1 MRKYLILPVLLISAA
16 GIFAESAISVSP
28 VRWDE
33 AEAKADALL
42 AQMTD
47 EEKVGQMI
55 QAERR
60 YMKISDI
67 TKYCLGSV
75 LSGGGSA
82 PGKNTVD
89 DWRTMIEKMQAAAA
103 KTRLAIPII
112 YGVDAV
118 HGHNNLAGA
127 VIFPHNSGLG
137 ASASTQGTFEAAR
150 ETARAIRQTGVTW
163 TFAPCL
169 AVARDIRWG
178 RTYESF
184 SEDPQKAAAFGI
196 VSMRGLHDGGAV
208 SSIKHFAGDGGTAFG
223 TSKKTPGFLDQG
235 DTKLSEEE
243 FFRLHLNQ
251 YKRAVEDGALNVMA
265 SYSSFNGV
273 KMHENRRFLTE
284 ILKEEWGFRG
294 FVVSDYAAVEQCS
307 GKNYRD
313 NVILCVNAGI
323 DMLMEPIRWKQAYRA
338 ILYGVKKGLIAQ
350 ERIDDAVRRI
360 LTVKYLSGLMDEPIP
375 AFEEIDEATVREKAR
390 KAAEE
395 TFVLLKNEASLLPL
409 KPNISVCILGPAADS
424 VGVLCGGWTIEWLG
438 KTDNPDVG
446 GRTLR
451 EAVSDYLNEN
461 GGRTVENPADADVV
475 LLAVGESPSAEYF
488 GDASDLSLSG
498 SQTLKGNAAAVTAAR
513 ESGKPTVAVLVSGR
527 PRIITE
533 ELKNWDA
540 FVMAWLPGSEGADAL
555 VNALWGRSVFSGR
568 LPFTWPVDNASVP
581 VHSGGE
587 KTEGK
592 ILFPYGFGLRGSL

>member
-1 MRKYLILPVLLISAA
+1 MKKYLLLPILSIFTVCA
-16 GIFAESAISVSP
+16 FAESAISVSH

-42 AQMTD
+42 VQMTD

-137 ASASTQGTFEAAR
+137 ASPDGRGAFTAGK
-150 ETARAIRQTGVTW
+150 ETAKAIRQTGVTW
-163 TFAPCL
+163 TFAPCI
-169 AVARDIRWG
+169 AAAQDIRWG

-184 SEDPQKAAAFGI
+184 SENPGKVTACALSA
-196 VSMRGLHDGGAV
+196 MRGIHDGGAV
-208 SSIKHFAGDGGTAFG
+208 SCIKHFAGDGGTLFG
-223 TSKKTPGFLDQG
+223 TSQKTPGLLDQG
-235 DTKLSEEE
+235 DTRIPEEE
-243 FFRLHLNQ
+243 FYETHLNQ
-251 YKRAVEDGALNVMA
+251 YKKLIDNGAMTVMA

-273 KMHENRRFLTE
+273 KMHENYRYLTE
-284 ILKEEWGFRG
+284 VLKNRWQFRG

-307 GKNYRD
+307 GKNYRE

-323 DMLMEPIRWKQAYRA
+323 DMLMEPFRWKQAYRS
-338 ILYGVKKGLIAQ
+338 ILYGLKKGLISR
-350 ERIDDAVRRI
+350 ERVDDAVRRI
-360 LTVKYLSGLMDEPIP
+360 LTVKYLSGLMDEPVP
-375 AFEEIDEATVREKAR
+375 AFEEIDEAAVRAEAR
-390 KAAEE
+390 KAAES
-395 TFVLLKNEASLLPL
+395 TFVLLKNEEDLLPL
-409 KPNISVCILGPAADS
+409 KPNLSVCILGPAADS
-424 VGVLCGGWTIEWLG
+424 VGALCGGWTIEWLG

-446 GRTLR
+446 SRTLR

-475 LLAVGESPSAEYF
+475 LMAVGESPSAEYF

-533 ELKNWDA
+533 ELKDWNA

-587 KTEGK
+587 KTEEK
-592 ILFPYGFGLRGSL
+592 ILFPFGFGL

>member
-1 MRKYLILPVLLISAA
+1 MKKYLLLPILSIFTVCA
-16 GIFAESAISVSP
+16 FAEAAISVSP

-47 EEKVGQMI
+47 EEKAGQMI

-307 GKNYRD
+307 GKNYRE

-323 DMLMEPIRWKQAYRA
+323 DMLMEPFRWKQAYRS
-338 ILYGVKKGLIAQ
+338 ILYGLKKGLIAQ

-375 AFEEIDEATVREKAR
+375 AFEEIDEAAVREKAR
-390 KAAEE
+390 KAAEG

-438 KTDNPDVG
+438 KTVNPAVG
-446 GRTLR
+446 GKTFR
-451 EAVSDYLNEN
+451 EAVTQFLEA
-461 GGRTVENPADADVV
+461 GGGAVTDHPDEADVI
-475 LLAVGESPSAEYF
+475 LLALGEEPYAEFF
-488 GDASDLSLSG
+488 GDAADLSLYG
-498 SQTLKGNAAAVTAAR
+498 DKALKGNRAAVEAAR
-513 ESGKPTVAVLVSGR
+513 KAGKPTVTVLVAGR
-527 PRIITE
+527 PRIVSE
-533 ELKNWDA
+533 EIKSWKA

-555 VNALWGRSVFSGR
+555 VNALWGKVPFVGR
-568 LPFTWPVDNASVP
+568 LPFTWPVSSETSA
-581 VHSGGE
+581 E
-587 KTEGK
+587 TESRRSETV
-592 ILFPYGFGLRGSL
+592 LFPYGFGL

>member
-16 GIFAESAISVSP
+16 GIFAETAISVSP

-208 SSIKHFAGDGGTAFG
+208 SSFRNFEKNARVFGSRRHKAF
-223 TSKKTPGFLDQG
+223 
-235 DTKLSEEE
+235 
-243 FFRLHLNQ
+243 R
-251 YKRAVEDGALNVMA
+251 
-265 SYSSFNGV
+265 
-273 KMHENRRFLTE
+273 
-284 ILKEEWGFRG
+284 
-294 FVVSDYAAVEQCS
+294 
-307 GKNYRD
+307 
-313 NVILCVNAGI
+313 
-323 DMLMEPIRWKQAYRA
+323 
-338 ILYGVKKGLIAQ
+338 
-350 ERIDDAVRRI
+350 RRI
-360 LTVKYLSGLMDEPIP
+360 FP
-375 AFEEIDEATVREKAR
+375 F
-390 KAAEE
+390 
-395 TFVLLKNEASLLPL
+395 ASE
-409 KPNISVCILGPAADS
+409 SV
-424 VGVLCGGWTIEWLG
+424 
-438 KTDNPDVG
+438 
-446 GRTLR
+446 
-451 EAVSDYLNEN
+451 
-461 GGRTVENPADADVV
+461 
-475 LLAVGESPSAEYF
+475 
-488 GDASDLSLSG
+488 
-498 SQTLKGNAAAVTAAR
+498 
-513 ESGKPTVAVLVSGR
+513 
-527 PRIITE
+527 
-533 ELKNWDA
+533 
-540 FVMAWLPGSEGADAL
+540 
-555 VNALWGRSVFSGR
+555 
-568 LPFTWPVDNASVP
+568 
-581 VHSGGE
+581 
-587 KTEGK
+587 
-592 ILFPYGFGLRGSL
+592 

>member
-1 MRKYLILPVLLISAA
+1 MKKYLLLPILSIFTVCA
-16 GIFAESAISVSP
+16 FAESAISVSL

-47 EEKVGQMI
+47 EEKAGQMI

-137 ASASTQGTFEAAR
+137 ASPDGRGAFTAGK
-150 ETARAIRQTGVTW
+150 ETAKAIRQTGVTW
-163 TFAPCL
+163 TFAPCI
-169 AVARDIRWG
+169 AAAQDIRWG

-184 SEDPQKAAAFGI
+184 SENPGKVTACALSA
-196 VSMRGLHDGGAV
+196 MRGIHDGGAV
-208 SSIKHFAGDGGTAFG
+208 SCIKHFAGDGGTAFG
-223 TSKKTPGFLDQG
+223 TSQKTPGLLDQG
-235 DTKLSEEE
+235 DTRIPEEE
-243 FFRLHLNQ
+243 FYETHLNQ
-251 YKRAVEDGALNVMA
+251 YKKLIDNGAMTVMA

-338 ILYGVKKGLIAQ
+338 ILYGMRKGLISR
-350 ERIDDAVRRI
+350 ERVDDAVTRI
-360 LTVKYLSGLMDEPIP
+360 LTVKFLSGLMDEPVP
-375 AFEEIDEATVREKAR
+375 AYEETDTDAVRAEAR
-390 KAAEE
+390 KAAES
-395 TFVLLKNEASLLPL
+395 TFVLLKNEEDLLPL
-409 KPNISVCILGPAADS
+409 KPNAKVCILGPAADS

-438 KTDNPDVG
+438 KTDNPSVG
-446 GRTLR
+446 GKTFR
-451 EAVSDYLNEN
+451 EAVTQFLEA
-461 GGRTVENPADADVV
+461 GGGAVTDHPDEADVI
-475 LLAVGESPSAEYF
+475 LLALGEEPYAEFF
-488 GDASDLSLSG
+488 GDAADLSLYG
-498 SQTLKGNAAAVTAAR
+498 DKALKGNRAAVEAAR
-513 ESGKPTVAVLVSGR
+513 KAGKATVAVLVAGR
-527 PRIITE
+527 PRIVTE
-533 ELKNWDA
+533 ELKDWKA
-540 FVMAWLPGSEGADAL
+540 FVMAWLPGSEGAQAL
-555 VNALWGRSVFSGR
+555 VNALWGHSTFSGR
-568 LPFTWPVDNASVP
+568 LPFTWPISSETSA
-581 VHSGGE
+581 E
-587 KTEGK
+587 TESRRSET
-592 ILFPYGFGLRGSL
+592 ILFPYGFGL

>member
-1 MRKYLILPVLLISAA
+1 MKKYLLLPILSIFTVCA
-16 GIFAESAISVSP
+16 FAESAISVSH

-103 KTRLAIPII
+103 ETRLGIPLL

-137 ASASTQGTFEAAR
+137 ASPDGRGAFTAGK
-150 ETARAIRQTGVTW
+150 ETAKAIRQTGVTW
-163 TFAPCL
+163 TFAPCI
-169 AVARDIRWG
+169 AAAQDIRWG

-184 SEDPQKAAAFGI
+184 SENPGKVTACALSA
-196 VSMRGLHDGGAV
+196 MRGIHDGGAV
-208 SSIKHFAGDGGTAFG
+208 SCIKHFAGDGGTLFG
-223 TSKKTPGFLDQG
+223 TSQKTPGLLDQG
-235 DTKLSEEE
+235 DTRIPEEE
-243 FFRLHLNQ
+243 FYETHLNQ
-251 YKRAVEDGALNVMA
+251 YKKLIDNGAMTVMA

-273 KMHENRRFLTE
+273 KMHENYRYLME
-284 ILKEEWGFRG
+284 VLKNRWQFRG

-307 GKNYRD
+307 GKNYRE

-323 DMLMEPIRWKQAYRA
+323 DMLMEPFRWNQAYRS
-338 ILYGVKKGLIAQ
+338 ILYGLKKGLIAQ

-375 AFEEIDEATVREKAR
+375 AFEEIDEAAVREKAR

-409 KPNISVCILGPAADS
+409 KPNARVCILGPAADS

-438 KTDNPDVG
+438 KTVNPAVG
-446 GRTLR
+446 GKTFR
-451 EAVSDYLNEN
+451 EAVTQFLEA
-461 GGRTVENPADADVV
+461 GGGAVTDHPDEADVI
-475 LLAVGESPSAEYF
+475 LLALGEEPYAEFF
-488 GDASDLSLSG
+488 GDAADLSLYG
-498 SQTLKGNAAAVTAAR
+498 DKALKGNRAAVEAAR
-513 ESGKPTVAVLVSGR
+513 KAGKATVAVLVAGR
-527 PRIITE
+527 PRIVSE
-533 ELKNWDA
+533 EIKSWKA

-555 VNALWGRSVFSGR
+555 VNALWGKVPFVGR
-568 LPFTWPVDNASVP
+568 LPFTWPVSSETSA
-581 VHSGGE
+581 E
-587 KTEGK
+587 TESRRSET
-592 ILFPYGFGLRGSL
+592 ILFSYGFGLRGSL

>member
-208 SSIKHFAGDGGTAFG
+208 SSIKHFAGDGGTVFG

-273 KMHENRRFLTE
+273 KMHENRRFLTD

-375 AFEEIDEATVREKAR
+375 AFEEIDEAAVREKAR

-438 KTDNPDVG
+438 KTVNPAVG
-446 GRTLR
+446 GKTFR
-451 EAVSDYLNEN
+451 EAVTQFLEA
-461 GGRTVENPADADVV
+461 GGGAVTDHPDEADVI
-475 LLAVGESPSAEYF
+475 LLALGEEPYAEFF
-488 GDASDLSLSG
+488 GDAADLSLYG
-498 SQTLKGNAAAVTAAR
+498 DKALKGNRAAVEAAR
-513 ESGKPTVAVLVSGR
+513 KAGKPTVTVLVAGR
-527 PRIITE
+527 PRIVSE
-533 ELKNWDA
+533 EIKSWKA

-555 VNALWGRSVFSGR
+555 VNALWGKVPFVGR
-568 LPFTWPVDNASVP
+568 LPFTWPVSSETSA
-581 VHSGGE
+581 E
-587 KTEGK
+587 KESRRSETV
-592 ILFPYGFGLRGSL
+592 LFPYGFGL

>member
-1 MRKYLILPVLLISAA
+1 MKKYLLLPILSIFTVCA
-16 GIFAESAISVSP
+16 FAESAISVSP

-137 ASASTQGTFEAAR
+137 ASPDGRGAFTAGK
-150 ETARAIRQTGVTW
+150 ETAKAIRQTGVTW
-163 TFAPCL
+163 TFAPCI
-169 AVARDIRWG
+169 AAAQDIRWG

-184 SEDPQKAAAFGI
+184 SENPGKVTACALSA
-196 VSMRGLHDGGAV
+196 MRGIHDGGAV
-208 SSIKHFAGDGGTAFG
+208 SCIKHFAGDGGTAFG
-223 TSKKTPGFLDQG
+223 TSKKTPGLLDQG
-235 DTKLSEEE
+235 DTRIPEEE
-243 FFRLHLNQ
+243 FYETHLNQ
-251 YKRAVEDGALNVMA
+251 YKKLIDNGAMTVMA

-273 KMHENRRFLTE
+273 KMHENYRYLTE
-284 ILKEEWGFRG
+284 VLKNRWQFRG

-307 GKNYRD
+307 GKNYRE

-323 DMLMEPIRWKQAYRA
+323 DMLMEPFRWKQAYRS
-338 ILYGVKKGLIAQ
+338 ILYGLKKGLIAQ

-375 AFEEIDEATVREKAR
+375 AFEEIDEAAVREKAR

-395 TFVLLKNEASLLPL
+395 TFVLLKNEEDLLPL
-409 KPNISVCILGPAADS
+409 KPNAKVCILGPAADS

-438 KTDNPDVG
+438 KSDNPEVG
-446 GRTLR
+446 GETLR

-461 GGRTVENPADADVV
+461 GGCVVENPTDADVV

-498 SQTLKGNAAAVTAAR
+498 SQTLKGNAAAVAAAR
-513 ESGKPTVAVLVSGR
+513 ESGKPTVAVLISGR
-527 PRIITE
+527 PRIVTE
-533 ELKNWDA
+533 ELKDWNA

-555 VNALWGRSVFSGR
+555 VNVLWGRAPFVGR
-568 LPFTWPVDNASVP
+568 LPFSWPAANDAVDAKAVRR
-581 VHSGGE
+581 
-587 KTEGK
+587 TGK
-592 ILFPYGFGLRGSL
+592 ILFSYGFGLRGSL

>member
-208 SSIKHFAGDGGTAFG
+208 SSIKHFAGDGGTLFG
-223 TSKKTPGFLDQG
+223 TSQKTPGLLDQG
-235 DTKLSEEE
+235 DTRIPEEE
-243 FFRLHLNQ
+243 FYETHLNQ
-251 YKRAVEDGALNVMA
+251 YKKLIDNGAMTVMA

-273 KMHENRRFLTE
+273 KMHENYRYLTE
-284 ILKEEWGFRG
+284 VLKNRWQFRG

-307 GKNYRD
+307 GKNYRE

-323 DMLMEPIRWKQAYRA
+323 DMLMEPFRWKQAYRS
-338 ILYGVKKGLIAQ
+338 ILYGFKKGLIAQ

-375 AFEEIDEATVREKAR
+375 AFEEIDEAAVREKAR
-390 KAAEE
+390 KAAEG

-438 KTDNPDVG
+438 KTVNPAVG
-446 GRTLR
+446 GKTFR
-451 EAVSDYLNEN
+451 EAVTQFLEA
-461 GGRTVENPADADVV
+461 GGGAVTDHPDEADVI
-475 LLAVGESPSAEYF
+475 LLALGEEPYAEFF
-488 GDASDLSLSG
+488 GDAADLSLYG
-498 SQTLKGNAAAVTAAR
+498 DKALKGNRAAVEAAR
-513 ESGKPTVAVLVSGR
+513 KAGKATVAVLVAGR
-527 PRIITE
+527 PRIVSE
-533 ELKNWDA
+533 EIKSWKA

-555 VNALWGRSVFSGR
+555 VNALWGRVPFVGR
-568 LPFTWPVDNASVP
+568 LPFTWPVSSETSA
-581 VHSGGE
+581 E
-587 KTEGK
+587 TESRRSETV
-592 ILFPYGFGLRGSL
+592 LFPYGFGL

>member
-1 MRKYLILPVLLISAA
+1 MKKYLLLPILSIFTVCA
-16 GIFAESAISVSP
+16 FAESAISVSP

-323 DMLMEPIRWKQAYRA
+323 DMLMEPIRWKQAYRS
-338 ILYGVKKGLIAQ
+338 ILYGLKKGLIAQ

-375 AFEEIDEATVREKAR
+375 AFEEIDEAAVREKAR

-438 KTDNPDVG
+438 KSNNPEVG
-446 GRTLR
+446 GETLR

-461 GGRTVENPADADVV
+461 GGCVVENPTDADVV
-475 LLAVGESPSAEYF
+475 LLAI
-488 GDASDLSLSG
+488 
-498 SQTLKGNAAAVTAAR
+498 QR
-513 ESGKPTVAVLVSGR
+513 QR
-527 PRIITE
+527 R
-533 ELKNWDA
+533 
-540 FVMAWLPGSEGADAL
+540 
-555 VNALWGRSVFSGR
+555 
-568 LPFTWPVDNASVP
+568 
-581 VHSGGE
+581 
-587 KTEGK
+587 
-592 ILFPYGFGLRGSL
+592 

>member
-273 KMHENRRFLTE
+273 KMHENRRFLTD

-375 AFEEIDEATVREKAR
+375 AFEEIDEAAVREKAR

-438 KTDNPDVG
+438 KTVNPAVG
-446 GRTLR
+446 GKTFR
-451 EAVSDYLNEN
+451 EAVTQFLEA
-461 GGRTVENPADADVV
+461 GGGAVTDHPDEADVI
-475 LLAVGESPSAEYF
+475 LLALGEEPYAEFF
-488 GDASDLSLSG
+488 GDAADLSLYG
-498 SQTLKGNAAAVTAAR
+498 DKALKGNRAAVEAAR
-513 ESGKPTVAVLVSGR
+513 KAGKPTVTVLVAGR
-527 PRIITE
+527 PRIVSE
-533 ELKNWDA
+533 EIKSWKA

-555 VNALWGRSVFSGR
+555 VNALWGKVPFVGH
-568 LPFTWPVDNASVP
+568 LPFTWPVSSETSA
-581 VHSGGE
+581 E
-587 KTEGK
+587 TESRRSETV
-592 ILFPYGFGLRGSL
+592 LFPYGFGL

>member
-1 MRKYLILPVLLISAA
+1 MKKYLLLPILSIFTVCA
-16 GIFAESAISVSP
+16 FAEAAISVSP

-184 SEDPQKAAAFGI
+184 SEDPQKAVAFGI

-307 GKNYRD
+307 GKNYRE

-323 DMLMEPIRWKQAYRA
+323 DMLMEPFRWKQAYRS
-338 ILYGVKKGLIAQ
+338 ILYGLKKGLIAQ

-375 AFEEIDEATVREKAR
+375 AFEEIDEAAVREKAR
-390 KAAEE
+390 KAAEG

-438 KTDNPDVG
+438 KTVNPAVG
-446 GRTLR
+446 GKTFR
-451 EAVSDYLNEN
+451 EAVTQFLEA
-461 GGRTVENPADADVV
+461 GGGAVTDHPDEADVI
-475 LLAVGESPSAEYF
+475 LLALGEEPYAEFF
-488 GDASDLSLSG
+488 GDAADLSLYG
-498 SQTLKGNAAAVTAAR
+498 DKALKGNRAAVEAAR
-513 ESGKPTVAVLVSGR
+513 KAGKPTVTVLVAGR
-527 PRIITE
+527 PRIVSE
-533 ELKNWDA
+533 EIKSWKA

-555 VNALWGRSVFSGR
+555 VNALWGKVPFVGR
-568 LPFTWPVDNASVP
+568 LPFTWPVSSETSA
-581 VHSGGE
+581 E
-587 KTEGK
+587 TESRRSETV
-592 ILFPYGFGLRGSL
+592 LFPYGFGL

>member
-208 SSIKHFAGDGGTAFG
+208 SCIMHFAGDGGTAFG

-307 GKNYRD
+307 GKNYRE

-323 DMLMEPIRWKQAYRA
+323 DMLMEPFRWKQAYRS
-338 ILYGVKKGLIAQ
+338 ILYGLKKGLIAQ

-375 AFEEIDEATVREKAR
+375 GTRIHGQLQVH
-390 KAAEE
+390 
-395 TFVLLKNEASLLPL
+395 ASRTQGSIYLVELPCRFPCQ
-409 KPNISVCILGPAADS
+409 KLG
-424 VGVLCGGWTIEWLG
+424 L
-438 KTDNPDVG
+438 
-446 GRTLR
+446 
-451 EAVSDYLNEN
+451 EN
-461 GGRTVENPADADVV
+461 RLPDADRQFNTSSQGCVHSSRRGTFRP
-475 LLAVGESPSAEYF
+475 LPVGNRYRF
-488 GDASDLSLSG
+488 LILF
-498 SQTLKGNAAAVTAAR
+498 SQT
-513 ESGKPTVAVLVSGR
+513 
-527 PRIITE
+527 
-533 ELKNWDA
+533 
-540 FVMAWLPGSEGADAL
+540 
-555 VNALWGRSVFSGR
+555 
-568 LPFTWPVDNASVP
+568 
-581 VHSGGE
+581 
-587 KTEGK
+587 
-592 ILFPYGFGLRGSL
+592 

>member
-323 DMLMEPIRWKQAYRA
+323 DMLMEPIRWKQAYRS
-338 ILYGVKKGLIAQ
+338 ILYGLKKGLIAQ

-375 AFEEIDEATVREKAR
+375 AFEEIDEAAVREKAR
-390 KAAEE
+390 KAAEG

-438 KTDNPDVG
+438 KTVNPAVG
-446 GRTLR
+446 GKTFR
-451 EAVSDYLNEN
+451 EAVTQFLEA
-461 GGRTVENPADADVV
+461 GGGAVTDHPDEADVI
-475 LLAVGESPSAEYF
+475 LLALGEEPYAEFF
-488 GDASDLSLSG
+488 GDAADLSLYG
-498 SQTLKGNAAAVTAAR
+498 DKALKGNRAAVEAAR
-513 ESGKPTVAVLVSGR
+513 KAGKATVAVLVAGR
-527 PRIITE
+527 PRIVSE
-533 ELKNWDA
+533 EIKSWKA

-555 VNALWGRSVFSGR
+555 VNALWGKVPFVGR
-568 LPFTWPVDNASVP
+568 LPFTWPVSSETSA
-581 VHSGGE
+581 E
-587 KTEGK
+587 KESRRSETV
-592 ILFPYGFGLRGSL
+592 LFPYGFGL

>member
-375 AFEEIDEATVREKAR
+375 AFEEIDEAAVREKAR

-438 KTDNPDVG
+438 KSDNPAVG
-446 GRTLR
+446 GKTFR
-451 EAVSDYLNEN
+451 EAVTQFLEA
-461 GGRTVENPADADVV
+461 GGGAVTDHPDEADVI
-475 LLAVGESPSAEYF
+475 LLALGEEPYAEFF
-488 GDASDLSLSG
+488 GDAADLSLYG
-498 SQTLKGNAAAVTAAR
+498 DKALKGNRAAVEAAR
-513 ESGKPTVAVLVSGR
+513 KAGKPTVTVLVAGR
-527 PRIITE
+527 PRIVSE
-533 ELKNWDA
+533 EIKSWKA

-555 VNALWGRSVFSGR
+555 VNALWGKVPFVGH
-568 LPFTWPVDNASVP
+568 LPFTWPVSSETSA
-581 VHSGGE
+581 E
-587 KTEGK
+587 KESRRSETV
-592 ILFPYGFGLRGSL
+592 LFPYGFGL

>member
-28 VRWDE
+28 ARWDE

-47 EEKVGQMI
+47 EEKAGQMI

-75 LSGGGSA
+75 LSGGGSV

-89 DWRTMIEKMQAAAA
+89 DWRSMIEEMQAAAA
-103 KTRLAIPII
+103 QTRLAVPII

-169 AVARDIRWG
+169 AAAQDIRWG

-196 VSMRGLHDGGAV
+196 SAMRGLHDGGAV
-208 SSIKHFAGDGGTAFG
+208 SSIKHFAGDGGTVFG
-223 TSKKTPGFLDQG
+223 TSKKTPGLLDQG
-235 DTKLSEEE
+235 DVRLSEEE
-243 FFRLHLNQ
+243 FFRLHLEQ
-251 YKRAVEDGALNVMA
+251 YKKAVEDGALNVMA

-307 GKNYRD
+307 GKNYRE

-323 DMLMEPIRWKQAYRA
+323 DMFMEPIRWKQAYRS
-338 ILYGVKKGLIAQ
+338 ILYGLKKGLIAQ
-350 ERIDDAVRRI
+350 ERVDDAVRRI

-375 AFEEIDEATVREKAR
+375 AFEEIDGAAVREKAR
-390 KAAEE
+390 KAAES
-395 TFVLLKNEASLLPL
+395 TFVLLKNEEKLLPL
-409 KPNISVCILGPAADS
+409 KPNLSVCILGPAADS
-424 VGVLCGGWTIEWLG
+424 VGALCGGWTIEWLG

-592 ILFPYGFGLRGSL
+592 ILFPYGFGL

>member
-1 MRKYLILPVLLISAA
+1 MKKYLLLPILSIFTVCA
-16 GIFAESAISVSP
+16 FAESAISVSP

-47 EEKVGQMI
+47 EEKAGQMI

-137 ASASTQGTFEAAR
+137 ASPDGRGAFTAGK
-150 ETARAIRQTGVTW
+150 ETAKAIRQTGVTW
-163 TFAPCL
+163 TFAPCI
-169 AVARDIRWG
+169 AAAQDIRWG

-184 SEDPQKAAAFGI
+184 SENPGKVTACALSA
-196 VSMRGLHDGGAV
+196 MRGIHDGGAV
-208 SSIKHFAGDGGTAFG
+208 SCIKHFAGDGGTLFG
-223 TSKKTPGFLDQG
+223 TSQKTPGLLDQG
-235 DTKLSEEE
+235 DTRIPEEE
-243 FFRLHLNQ
+243 FYETHLNQ
-251 YKRAVEDGALNVMA
+251 YKKLIDNGAMTVMA

-307 GKNYRD
+307 GKNYRE

-323 DMLMEPIRWKQAYRA
+323 DMLMEPFRWKQAYRS
-338 ILYGVKKGLIAQ
+338 ILYGLKKGLIAQ

-360 LTVKYLSGLMDEPIP
+360 LTVKYLSGLMDAPIP
-375 AFEEIDEATVREKAR
+375 AFEEIDEAAVREKAR

-409 KPNISVCILGPAADS
+409 KPNAKVCILGPAADS
-424 VGVLCGGWTIEWLG
+424 VGALCGGWTIEWLG
-438 KTDNPDVG
+438 KTVNPAVG
-446 GRTLR
+446 GKTFR
-451 EAVSDYLNEN
+451 EAVTQFLEA
-461 GGRTVENPADADVV
+461 GGGAVTDHPDEADVI
-475 LLAVGESPSAEYF
+475 LLALGEEPYAEFF
-488 GDASDLSLSG
+488 GDAADLSLYG
-498 SQTLKGNAAAVTAAR
+498 DKALKGNRAAVEAAR
-513 ESGKPTVAVLVSGR
+513 KAGKATVAVLVAGR
-527 PRIITE
+527 PRIVSE
-533 ELKNWDA
+533 EIKSWKA

-555 VNALWGRSVFSGR
+555 VNALWGKVPFVGR
-568 LPFTWPVDNASVP
+568 LPFTWPVSSETSA
-581 VHSGGE
+581 E
-587 KTEGK
+587 TESRRSET
-592 ILFPYGFGLRGSL
+592 ILFPYGFGL

>member
-1 MRKYLILPVLLISAA
+1 MKKYLLLPILSIFTVCA
-16 GIFAESAISVSP
+16 FAESAISVSP

-47 EEKVGQMI
+47 EEKAGQMI

-196 VSMRGLHDGGAV
+196 VSMRDLHDGGAV
-208 SSIKHFAGDGGTAFG
+208 SCIKHFAGDGGTAFE

-323 DMLMEPIRWKQAYRA
+323 DMLMEPIRWKQAYRS
-338 ILYGVKKGLIAQ
+338 ILYGLKKGLIAQ

-375 AFEEIDEATVREKAR
+375 AFEEIDEAAVREKAR
-390 KAAEE
+390 KAAEG

-438 KTDNPDVG
+438 KTVNPAVG
-446 GRTLR
+446 GKTFR
-451 EAVSDYLNEN
+451 EAVTQFLEA
-461 GGRTVENPADADVV
+461 GGGAVTDHPDEADVI
-475 LLAVGESPSAEYF
+475 LLALGEEPYAEFF
-488 GDASDLSLSG
+488 GDAADLSLYG
-498 SQTLKGNAAAVTAAR
+498 DKALKGNRAAVEAAR
-513 ESGKPTVAVLVSGR
+513 KAGKPTVTVLVAGR
-527 PRIITE
+527 PRIVSE
-533 ELKNWDA
+533 EIKSWKA

-555 VNALWGRSVFSGR
+555 VNALWGKVPFVGR
-568 LPFTWPVDNASVP
+568 LPFTWPVSSETSA
-581 VHSGGE
+581 E
-587 KTEGK
+587 TESRRSETV
-592 ILFPYGFGLRGSL
+592 LFPYGFGL

>member
-307 GKNYRD
+307 GKNYRE

-323 DMLMEPIRWKQAYRA
+323 DMLMEPFRWKQAYRS
-338 ILYGVKKGLIAQ
+338 ILYGLKKGLIAQ

-375 AFEEIDEATVREKAR
+375 AFEEIDEAAVREKAR
-390 KAAEE
+390 KAAEG

-438 KTDNPDVG
+438 KSDNPAVG
-446 GRTLR
+446 GKTFR
-451 EAVSDYLNEN
+451 EAVTQFLEA
-461 GGRTVENPADADVV
+461 GGGAVTDHPDEADVI
-475 LLAVGESPSAEYF
+475 LLALGEEPYAEFF
-488 GDASDLSLSG
+488 GDAADLSLYG
-498 SQTLKGNAAAVTAAR
+498 DKALKGNRAAVEAAR
-513 ESGKPTVAVLVSGR
+513 KAGKPTVTVLVAGR
-527 PRIITE
+527 PRIVSE
-533 ELKNWDA
+533 EIKSWKA

-555 VNALWGRSVFSGR
+555 VNALWGKVPFVGR
-568 LPFTWPVDNASVP
+568 LPFTWPVSSETSA
-581 VHSGGE
+581 E
-587 KTEGK
+587 TESRRSET
-592 ILFPYGFGLRGSL
+592 ILFSYGFGLRGSL

>member
-1 MRKYLILPVLLISAA
+1 MKKYLLLPILSIFTVCA
-16 GIFAESAISVSP
+16 FAESAISVSP

-208 SSIKHFAGDGGTAFG
+208 SSIKHFAGDGGTLFG
-223 TSKKTPGFLDQG
+223 TSQKTPGLLDQG
-235 DTKLSEEE
+235 DTRIPEEE
-243 FFRLHLNQ
+243 FYETHLNQ
-251 YKRAVEDGALNVMA
+251 YKKLIDNGAMTVMA

-307 GKNYRD
+307 GKNYRE

-323 DMLMEPIRWKQAYRA
+323 DMLMEPFRWKQAYRS
-338 ILYGVKKGLIAQ
+338 ILYGLKKGLIAQ

-375 AFEEIDEATVREKAR
+375 AFEEIDEAAVRAEAR
-390 KAAEE
+390 KAAES
-395 TFVLLKNEASLLPL
+395 TFVLLKNEEDLLPL
-409 KPNISVCILGPAADS
+409 KPNAKVCILGPAADS

-438 KTDNPDVG
+438 KTVNPAVG
-446 GRTLR
+446 GKTFR
-451 EAVSDYLNEN
+451 EAVTQFLEA
-461 GGRTVENPADADVV
+461 GGGAVTDHPDEADVI
-475 LLAVGESPSAEYF
+475 LLALGEEPYAEFF
-488 GDASDLSLSG
+488 GDAADLSLYG
-498 SQTLKGNAAAVTAAR
+498 DKALKGNRAAVEAAR
-513 ESGKPTVAVLVSGR
+513 KAGKATVAVLVAGR
-527 PRIITE
+527 PRIVSE
-533 ELKNWDA
+533 EIKSWKA

-555 VNALWGRSVFSGR
+555 VNALWGKVPFVGR
-568 LPFTWPVDNASVP
+568 LPFTWPVSSETSA
-581 VHSGGE
+581 E
-587 KTEGK
+587 TESRRSET
-592 ILFPYGFGLRGSL
+592 ILFSYGFGLRGSL

>member
-375 AFEEIDEATVREKAR
+375 AFEEIDEAAVREKAR
-390 KAAEE
+390 KAAEG

-438 KTDNPDVG
+438 KTVNPAVG
-446 GRTLR
+446 GKTFR
-451 EAVSDYLNEN
+451 EAVTQFLEA
-461 GGRTVENPADADVV
+461 GGGAVTDHPDEADVI
-475 LLAVGESPSAEYF
+475 LLALGEEPYAEFF
-488 GDASDLSLSG
+488 GDAADLSLYG
-498 SQTLKGNAAAVTAAR
+498 DKALKGNRAAVEAAR
-513 ESGKPTVAVLVSGR
+513 KAGKATVAVLVAGR
-527 PRIITE
+527 PRIVSE
-533 ELKNWDA
+533 EIKSWKA

-555 VNALWGRSVFSGR
+555 VNALWGKVPFVGR
-568 LPFTWPVDNASVP
+568 LPFTWPVSSETSA
-581 VHSGGE
+581 E
-587 KTEGK
+587 KESRRSETV
-592 ILFPYGFGLRGSL
+592 LFPYGFGL

>member
-103 KTRLAIPII
+103 KARLAIPII

-323 DMLMEPIRWKQAYRA
+323 DMLMEPIRWKQAYRS
-338 ILYGVKKGLIAQ
+338 ILYGLKKGLIAQ

-375 AFEEIDEATVREKAR
+375 AFEEIDEAAVREKAR
-390 KAAEE
+390 KAAEG

-592 ILFPYGFGLRGSL
+592 ILFPYGFGL

>member
-1 MRKYLILPVLLISAA
+1 MKKYLLLPILSIFTVCA
-16 GIFAESAISVSP
+16 FAEAAISVSP

-323 DMLMEPIRWKQAYRA
+323 DMLMEPIRWKQAYRS
-338 ILYGVKKGLIAQ
+338 ILYGLKKGLIAQ

-375 AFEEIDEATVREKAR
+375 AFEEIDEAAVREKAR
-390 KAAEE
+390 KAAEG

-438 KTDNPDVG
+438 KTVNPAVG
-446 GRTLR
+446 GKTFR
-451 EAVSDYLNEN
+451 EAVTQFLEA
-461 GGRTVENPADADVV
+461 GGGAVTDHPDEADVI
-475 LLAVGESPSAEYF
+475 LLALGEEPYAEFF
-488 GDASDLSLSG
+488 GDAADLSLYG
-498 SQTLKGNAAAVTAAR
+498 DKALKGNRAAVEAAR
-513 ESGKPTVAVLVSGR
+513 KAGKPTVTVLVAGR
-527 PRIITE
+527 PRIVSE
-533 ELKNWDA
+533 EIKSWKA

-555 VNALWGRSVFSGR
+555 VNALWGKVPFVGR
-568 LPFTWPVDNASVP
+568 LPFTWPVSSETSA
-581 VHSGGE
+581 E
-587 KTEGK
+587 TESRRSETV
-592 ILFPYGFGLRGSL
+592 LFPYGFGL